1 MLMLQCNSAGF
12 NPGILRILRAAD
24 EAVLKK
30 YQIQI
35 PLSKEK
41 KKHKNH
47 SEPHGMEVNTT
58 TLFIVFF
65 FTVMFFFS
73 REQSCG
79 SLWSTWVVAQHLTL

>member
-35 PLSKEK
+35 PPSKEK
-41 KKHKNH
+41 KDIKHKNH

-58 TLFIVFF
+58 SLFTDF
-65 FTVMFFFS
+65 
-73 REQSCG
+73 
-79 SLWSTWVVAQHLTL
+79 